1 MSNQYTVDI
10 LNADRL
16 VVQGKE
22 VDPFTLGT
30 LVTADVA
37 NNIGIR
43 VDAPQLSLDIS
54 GTDGIRIPRGSS
66 AFRNAISAT
75 TPGILRYNTD
85 TNQYE
90 ARVSTGWKNFL
101 LTGSGGGSSD
111 VAASFLVDANSE
123 TQLELK
129 RNNPTTG
136 VTQVQMTP
144 AGAGGP
150 TVYGGTIY
158 PDWRIIN
165 GFKSGANDY
174 NYRDVGLYFQTSF
187 RDLQNSGTEV
197 LKNVMFLNVRGNVG
211 IGTQI
216 PTYMLDIDSTVTDNL
231 KLKTSNSSN
240 WSCFQ
245 NSTRTWKLGQD
256 GTNFV
261 LKLDNGTNLGSVT
274 LSNKMS
280 VTQDGH
286 LMLGG
291 SNDTSTSRLIS
302 ALYGDAITVG
312 STKYI
317 CFGKALSSGNQ
328 VELAYYYA
336 GSASDRNQLGI
347 GFYGNPNVLNVTFK
361 ERVGINVK
369 ENSTGSDNIKAA
381 LHIKTSSKGTAGDRD
396 NYILFESWRSSTYKY
411 GFTSSGGSG
420 ENLTFTDYTESRK
433 EFRGGTTSYYKN
445 IFSYAGGSP
454 GTVTFDTA
462 INTVSYAN
470 LDNSNFTFF
479 KGIKKRWQSSSSQE
493 FQMTFKGSGGEDNAV
508 QFYTITTTGGNNTR
522 GPAYIFYTNRDSSNK
537 VTIYKNSRVRIG
549 SSSNTADS
557 THYLYVHGSVSSSGT
572 TLTSDDRLKH
582 NEVNVTNALGIIN
595 KLNIK
600 RYFKTQELYGRNHH
614 FTLNHLGQPI
624 NDNGE
629 LAECT
634 TEIGIIA
641 QEIKSISELEPFISG
656 EEVVNEEETPLGLDY
671 NSIFSCGLA
680 ATQELDK
687 KHNLL
692 QYYFDKT
699 KTNVGKNTN
708 NILNNKQLIES
719 LQQELNTANQTIQT
733 LTQEKNTLENKVNS
747 QQININELF
756 AAINEINQR
765 INN

>member
-30 LVTADVA
+30 LVTADAA

-43 VDAPQLSLDIS
+43 VDAPQLSLDVS

-90 ARVSTGWKNFL
+90 AKVLGGWKNFL
-101 LTGSGGGSSD
+101 LTGGGGSVS
-111 VAASFLVDANSE
+111 ASFLVDANSE

-129 RNNPTTG
+129 RNNPTTS

-150 TVYGGTIY
+150 TVYGGTYY

-174 NYRDVGLYFQTSF
+174 LSRDIGLYFQTSF
-187 RDLQNSGTEV
+187 RDSLNSDAQV

-211 IGTQI
+211 IGTET
-216 PTYMLDIDSTVTDNL
+216 PTYMLDIDSTITDNL

-261 LKLDNGTNLGSVT
+261 LKLDNGTSLGSVT

-291 SNDTSTSRLIS
+291 STDTGRLIS
-302 ALYGDAITVG
+302 AFMVTLSQLTVLNMFVLEK
-312 STKYI
+312 SIIWKSI
-317 CFGKALSSGNQ
+317 
-328 VELAYYYA
+328 ELAYYYA
-336 GSASDRNQLGI
+336 GSANDRNQLGI
-347 GFYGNPNVLNVTFK
+347 GFFGNPNVLNVTFK

-369 ENSTGSDNIKAA
+369 ENGTSSDNIKAA
-381 LHIKTSSKGTAGDRD
+381 LHIKTSSKGTADGQGAGGRD
-396 NYILFESWRSSTYKY
+396 TYLLLESWRSSTYKY
-411 GFTSSGGSG
+411 GFTSGGNSG
-420 ENLTFTDYTESRK
+420 ENLTFTDYTENRK
-433 EFRGGTTSYYKN
+433 EYRNSSTTRYYKN
-445 IFSYAGGSP
+445 IFSYNGGSP
-454 GTVTFDTA
+454 GTVTFDTGL
-462 INTVSYAN
+462 NLVSYAN

-479 KGIKKRWQSSSSQE
+479 QAKKFRYRENTSQT
-493 FQMTFKGSGGEDNAV
+493 FQLTFKGYGGENNAV
-508 QFYTITTTGGNNTR
+508 QFYTHTASGGDTTEA
-522 GPAYIFYTNRDSSNK
+522 PAYIFYTNKDLSNK
-537 VTIYKNSRVRIG
+537 VTIYKNSKVRIG
-549 SSSNTADS
+549 SSSNTAPS
-557 THYLYVHGSVSSSGT
+557 QYLYVHGSIYATTSVSS
-572 TLTSDDRLKH
+572 SDDRLKH

-600 RYFKTQELYGRNHH
+600 RYFKTQELYSRNHH

-629 LAECT
+629 LVECS
-634 TEIGIIA
+634 TEMGIIA
-641 QEIKSISELEPFISG
+641 QEIKSISELEPFVNG
-656 EEVVNEEETPLGLDY
+656 EEVVNE
-671 NSIFSCGLA
+671 
-680 ATQELDK
+680 K
-687 KHNLL
+687 KHL
-692 QYYFDKT
+692 
-699 KTNVGKNTN
+699 
-708 NILNNKQLIES
+708 
-719 LQQELNTANQTIQT
+719 
-733 LTQEKNTLENKVNS
+733 
-747 QQININELF
+747 
-756 AAINEINQR
+756 
-765 INN
+765 